1 MAKRGLCC
9 PSGCESRGRG
19 LQIPGMLGMVGG
31 NEEMVRGNAGLGG
44 GNLKHTF
51 SHCRGK
57 NT

>member
-1 MAKRGLCC
+1 MWGWGGNEGIEAIRG
-9 PSGCESRGRG
+9 GRKCG
-19 LQIPGMLGMVGG
+19 GEGGG